1 MATQDRAGNAYGSP
15 AKSATNAQRGNSWQ
29 QGNQLGG
36 RDSAGGGTVARF
48 SANTRKATPLSSS
61 EYNDSIKA
69 GKTPNAA
76 RGSQTSY
83 RVSNAAGAA
92 AGTTM
97 GQMRSDY
104 KQARKSG
111 LSADDARGQ
120 AISKAGSNAKM
131 NKDYQG
137 QDVR

>member
-1 MATQDRAGNAYGSP
+1 MTTHDRAGNAYGSP

-36 RDSAGGGTVARF
+36 RDSAGGGTVGRF
-48 SANTRKATPLSSS
+48 SAKTRKATPLTK
-61 EYNDSIKA
+61 EEHNASIKA
-69 GKTPNAA
+69 GKAPESS
-76 RGSQTSY
+76 RGSQAAY
-83 RVSNAAGAA
+83 KVSNDAGSAAGA
-92 AGTTM
+92 TM
-97 GQMRSDY
+97 SQLRSDY

-137 QDVR
+137 RDVR